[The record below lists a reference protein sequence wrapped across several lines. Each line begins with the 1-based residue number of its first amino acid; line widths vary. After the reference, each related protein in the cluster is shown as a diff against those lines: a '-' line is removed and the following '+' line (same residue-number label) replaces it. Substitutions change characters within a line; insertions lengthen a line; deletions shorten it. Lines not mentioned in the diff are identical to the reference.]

1 MPQSFSVKAILEAID
16 TTFSST
22 IENADKAVQSFSSNA
37 NNKLSGV
44 GKAMMAAGAATT
56 AMGVAGLKNFGK
68 FQQSLNTAAV
78 VAGGTS
84 KDISGLADVAN
95 KMGADLPISAQDAS
109 DAMVEMARNGASV
122 GQIKQQFPAI
132 AQAATAAGSDLQ
144 ATAGVVQQ
152 AMNIWGS
159 SLKSPK
165 QAAEILVQTAN
176 MSNASIEDMQQA
188 MATVSGTAKL
198 AGMNMQ
204 DTTEAIGLLTNKGFN
219 AAQASQDLNHAVL
232 QMLAPSKSAKET
244 MDDLGISFTDAQG
257 KMKPFP
263 QILQELNKSMEG
275 LSDDEKTQKLKKMFG
290 TSGMAAIAPLMDAMK
305 NKTNDSTKS
314 WSAWSK
320 AVDKA
325 AGTSKAANKA
335 LKGQAAEMQKNVGA
349 KIEQVGGNWE
359 ALRNTSLNSQ
369 NKISG
374 GLLDM
379 INNTLSWANASH
391 SGVAKVIQ
399 GFVGLTPV
407 LGPVLT
413 ASGAFLRN
421 AGQIGKVALGAGKG
435 IWNLVSKF
443 TPLGRLLPKTS
454 DKMKKLGDD
463 TKKTGDDTKKG
474 GDSAGGSSTNFLRL
488 GAAVLEVGAA
498 VAVAAA
504 GMALLVFA
512 TANLAK
518 QGTTGVVAILA
529 VAAALAVIVGVVT
542 VAGKAI
548 GSMGPQA
555 LMAYAGIALLVGS
568 FSLLVLAVTKFAGTG
583 RAGIEALAAITVA
596 IVAMTAAFALA
607 GPVLTASAAGLIAFG
622 AAVIAV
628 SVGIA
633 LINLSLAV
641 LISAFSQL
649 SGNISSIVP
658 LFTAMGKGLA
668 SMITSFVQQ
677 IATAVP
683 LITSLVVNMLVQ
695 LVIQVAQHATTIA
708 STVLQ
713 MFVQIL
719 AIIAQNMP
727 LIMQQGLLII
737 QGFLQGILQGI
748 PMIVTYAGQIIVAFL
763 NTLTT
768 QLPAIIQ
775 AGVNLIVAFI
785 DGIAQGLPQIIQAA
799 VNLIGQFLIGLAEAI
814 PQITDEAMQAVM
826 QFVYGVGYAL
836 GEVLSSGDKLIKMFI
851 TGIENGISG
860 SSNAGKKNANAVK
873 SGTSGID
880 LFSNGTAIINSFLSG
895 MQSAYESVKS
905 FVSGIASW
913 IKKHKGPIS
922 YDRKLL
928 IPAGIAIMNG
938 FNKGLQGQFE
948 TVKANVSS
956 MASAVSNA
964 VSSNLE
970 AITVPSPDA
979 RSFMA
984 TMSALQSASQNLYRQ
999 HSASFGGAFSDNL
1012 TIDSPTVAQENN
1024 SLLRKIADKQQDIY
1038 LDGDVLVGSTYD
1050 RYDNRLGNRVNLKG
1064 RWS

>member
-56 AMGVAGLKNFGK
+56 AMGIAGLKNFGK

-109 DAMVEMARNGASV
+109 DAMIEMARNGASV

-188 MATVSGTAKL
+188 MATFSGTAKL
-198 AGMNMQ
+198 AGMSMQ
-204 DTTEAIGLLTNKGFN
+204 DSTEAIGLLTNKGFS

-232 QMLAPSKSAKET
+232 QMIAPSKTAKAT

-263 QILQELNKSMEG
+263 QILQELNKSMDG
-275 LSDDEKTQKLKKMFG
+275 LSDSEKTQKLKKMFG
-290 TSGMAAIAPLMDAMK
+290 TSGMAAIAPLMDTMK

-314 WSAWSK
+314 WNAWSK

-325 AGTSKAANKA
+325 AGTSKAADKT

-391 SGVAKVIQ
+391 SGVAKVIR

-407 LGPVLT
+407 LGPALT

-443 TPLGRLLPKTS
+443 TPLSRILPKTS
-454 DKMKKLGDD
+454 TKMNETGQN
-463 TKKTGDDTKKG
+463 TKTAGK
-474 GDSAGGSSTNFLRL
+474 SAGESSTSFLQL
-488 GAAVLEVGAA
+488 GTAILEIGAGVGLAT
-498 VAVAAA
+498 A

-518 QGTTGVVAILA
+518 QGMAGVGTLVA
-529 VAAALAVIVGVVT
+529 VT
-542 VAGKAI
+542 VALTAIIGVAAIAGKMI

-583 RAGIEALAAITVA
+583 RAGIEALTAVTVA
-596 IVAMTAAFALA
+596 VAAMAAVFALV
-607 GPVLTASAAGLIAFG
+607 GPALTASAVGLVAFG
-622 AAVIAV
+622 AAVLAV

-633 LINLSLAV
+633 LINVSLAV

-649 SGNISSIVP
+649 SGNISSIIP

-683 LITSLVVNMLVQ
+683 LITSLIVNMLVQ
-695 LVIQVAQHATTIA
+695 LVTQVAQHATTIA

-737 QGFLQGILQGI
+737 QGFLQGILQGM
-748 PMIVTYAGQIIVAFL
+748 PMIVTYVGQIIVTFL
-763 NTLTT
+763 DTLTT
-768 QLPAIIQ
+768 QLPSIIQ
-775 AGVNLIVAFI
+775 AGINLIVAFI

-814 PQITDEAMQAVM
+814 PQIADEALQAVM

-851 TGIENGISG
+851 KGIENGISG
-860 SSNAGKKNANAVK
+860 SSSAGKKNANAVK
-873 SGTSGID
+873 NGTSGIS
-880 LFSNGTAIINSFLSG
+880 LHSNGTAIINSFLSG
-895 MQSAYESVKS
+895 MESAYGKVKS

-913 IKKHKGPIS
+913 IKEHKGPIS

-999 HSASFGGAFSDNL
+999 HSVSFGGAFSDNL

>member
-1 MPQSFSVKAILEAID
+1 MPQSFSVKAILEAVD
-16 TTFSST
+16 TNFSST

-95 KMGADLPISAQDAS
+95 KMGADLPISAQNAS

-188 MATVSGTAKL
+188 MATFSGTAKL
-198 AGMNMQ
+198 AGMSMQ
-204 DTTEAIGLLTNKGFN
+204 DSTEAIGLLTNKGFS

-232 QMLAPSKSAKET
+232 QMIAPSKTAKAT

-263 QILQELNKSMEG
+263 QILQELNKSMDG
-275 LSDDEKTQKLKKMFG
+275 LSDSEKTQKLKKMFG
-290 TSGMAAIAPLMDAMK
+290 TSGMAAIAPLMDTMK

-314 WSAWSK
+314 WNAWSK

-325 AGTSKAANKA
+325 AGTSKAADKT

-391 SGVAKVIQ
+391 SGVAKVIR

-407 LGPVLT
+407 LGPALT

-443 TPLGRLLPKTS
+443 TPLSRILPKTS
-454 DKMKKLGDD
+454 TKMNETGQN
-463 TKKTGDDTKKG
+463 TKTAGK
-474 GDSAGGSSTNFLRL
+474 SAGESSTSFLQL
-488 GAAVLEVGAA
+488 GTAILEIGAGVGLAT
-498 VAVAAA
+498 A

-518 QGTTGVVAILA
+518 QGMAGVGTLVA
-529 VAAALAVIVGVVT
+529 VT
-542 VAGKAI
+542 VALTAIIGVAAVAGKMI

-568 FSLLVLAVTKFAGTG
+568 FTLLVLAVTKFAGTG
-583 RAGIEALAAITVA
+583 RAGIEALAAVTVA
-596 IVAMTAAFALA
+596 VAAMAAVFALV
-607 GPVLTASAAGLIAFG
+607 GPALTASAVGLAAFG
-622 AAVIAV
+622 AAVLAV
-628 SVGIA
+628 GVGIA
-633 LINLSLAV
+633 LINVSLAV

-649 SGNISSIVP
+649 SGNISSIIP

-695 LVIQVAQHATTIA
+695 LVIQVAQHTTTIA

-737 QGFLQGILQGI
+737 QGFLQGVLQGI
-748 PMIVTYAGQIIVAFL
+748 PMIVTYVGQIIVTFL

-768 QLPAIIQ
+768 QLPSIIQ
-775 AGVNLIVAFI
+775 AGINLIVAFI

-814 PQITDEAMQAVM
+814 PQIADEAMQAVM

-836 GEVLSSGDKLIKMFI
+836 GEVLSSGGKLIEMFI
-851 TGIENGISG
+851 KGVENGISK
-860 SSNAGKKNANAVK
+860 SNSAGQKNGKAVAD
-873 SGTSGID
+873 GTKGIN
-880 LFSNGTAIINSFLSG
+880 LFSNGSSIIEGFLSG
-895 MQSAYESVKS
+895 MQSAYGKVKS

-913 IKKHKGPIS
+913 IKEHKGPIS

-979 RSFMA
+979 RSFMN

-999 HSASFGGAFSDNL
+999 HSVSFGGAFSDNL

>member
-1 MPQSFSVKAILEAID
+1 MPQSFSVKAILEAVD

-22 IENADKAVQSFSSNA
+22 IENADKAVQSFSSNT

-204 DTTEAIGLLTNKGFN
+204 DTTEAIGLLTNKGFS

-314 WSAWSK
+314 WNAWSK

-325 AGTSKAANKA
+325 AGTSKAANKN

-391 SGVAKVIQ
+391 SGVAKVIR

-443 TPLGRLLPKTS
+443 TPLSRILPKTS
-454 DKMKKLGDD
+454 AKMNETGQN
-463 TKKTGDDTKKG
+463 TKTAGK
-474 GDSAGGSSTNFLRL
+474 SANESSTNFLQL
-488 GAAVLEVGAA
+488 GTAILEIGAGVGL
-498 VAVAAA
+498 AAA
-504 GMALLVFA
+504 GMALLVYA
-512 TANLAK
+512 TTNLAK
-518 QGTTGVVAILA
+518 QGMAGVGTLVA
-529 VAAALAVIVGVVT
+529 VT
-542 VAGKAI
+542 VALTAIIGVAAVAGKMI

-568 FSLLVLAVTKFAGTG
+568 FALLVLAVTKFAGTG
-583 RAGIEALAAITVA
+583 RAGIEALVAITVA
-596 IVAMTAAFALA
+596 IVAMTAVFALV
-607 GPVLTASAAGLIAFG
+607 GPALTASAAGLIAFG
-622 AAVIAV
+622 AAVLMA

-633 LINLSLAV
+633 LINVSLAV

-737 QGFLQGILQGI
+737 QGFLQGILQGM
-748 PMIVTYAGQIIVAFL
+748 PMIVTYIGQIIVTFL

-814 PQITDEAMQAVM
+814 PQIADEAMQAVM

-851 TGIENGISG
+851 KGIENGISG

-880 LFSNGTAIINSFLSG
+880 LFSNGASIINGFLRG
-895 MQSAYESVKS
+895 MQSAYEGVKS

-956 MASAVSNA
+956 MAGAVSDA

-970 AITVPSPDA
+970 AITIPSPDA
-979 RSFMA
+979 RSFMN
-984 TMSALQSASQNLYRQ
+984 TISALQSASQNLYRQ
-999 HSASFGGAFSDNL
+999 HSVSFGGAFSDNL

>member
-56 AMGVAGLKNFGK
+56 AMGIAGLKNFGK

-95 KMGADLPISAQDAS
+95 KMGADLPISAQNAS

-188 MATVSGTAKL
+188 MATFSGTAKL
-198 AGMNMQ
+198 AGMSMQ
-204 DTTEAIGLLTNKGFN
+204 DSTEAIGLLTNKGFS

-232 QMLAPSKSAKET
+232 QMIAPSKTAKAT

-263 QILQELNKSMEG
+263 QILQELNKSMDG
-275 LSDDEKTQKLKKMFG
+275 LSDSEKTQKLKKMFG
-290 TSGMAAIAPLMDAMK
+290 TSGMAAIAPLMDTMK

-314 WSAWSK
+314 WNAWSK

-325 AGTSKAANKA
+325 AGTSKAADKT

-391 SGVAKVIQ
+391 SGVAKVIR

-407 LGPVLT
+407 LGPALT

-443 TPLGRLLPKTS
+443 TPLSRILPKTS
-454 DKMKKLGDD
+454 TKMNETGQN
-463 TKKTGDDTKKG
+463 TKTAGK
-474 GDSAGGSSTNFLRL
+474 SAGESSTSFLQL
-488 GAAVLEVGAA
+488 GTAILEIGAGVGLAT
-498 VAVAAA
+498 A

-518 QGTTGVVAILA
+518 QGMAGVGTLVA
-529 VAAALAVIVGVVT
+529 VT
-542 VAGKAI
+542 VALTAIIGVAAVAGKMI

-568 FSLLVLAVTKFAGTG
+568 FTLLVLAVTKFAGTG
-583 RAGIEALAAITVA
+583 RAGIEALAAVTVA
-596 IVAMTAAFALA
+596 VAAMAAVFALV
-607 GPVLTASAAGLIAFG
+607 GPALTASAVGLAAFG
-622 AAVIAV
+622 AAVLAV
-628 SVGIA
+628 GVGIA
-633 LINLSLAV
+633 LINVSLAV

-649 SGNISSIVP
+649 SGNISSIIP

-695 LVIQVAQHATTIA
+695 LVIQVAQHTTTIA

-737 QGFLQGILQGI
+737 QGFLQGVLQGI
-748 PMIVTYAGQIIVAFL
+748 PMIVTYVGQIIVTFL

-768 QLPAIIQ
+768 QLPSIIQ
-775 AGVNLIVAFI
+775 AGINLIVAFI

-814 PQITDEAMQAVM
+814 PQIADEALQAVM

-851 TGIENGISG
+851 KGIENGISG
-860 SSNAGKKNANAVK
+860 SNSAGQKNGKAVAD
-873 SGTSGID
+873 GTKGIN
-880 LFSNGTAIINSFLSG
+880 LFSNGSSIIEGFLSG
-895 MQSAYESVKS
+895 MESAYGKVKS

-913 IKKHKGPIS
+913 IKEHKGPIS

-979 RSFMA
+979 RSFMN

-999 HSASFGGAFSDNL
+999 HSVSFGGAFSDNL

>member
-1 MPQSFSVKAILEAID
+1 MPQSFSVKAILEAVD
-16 TTFSST
+16 TNFSST

-188 MATVSGTAKL
+188 MATFSGTAKL
-198 AGMNMQ
+198 AGMSMQ
-204 DTTEAIGLLTNKGFN
+204 DSTEAIGLLTNKGFS

-232 QMLAPSKSAKET
+232 QMIAPSKTAKAT

-263 QILQELNKSMEG
+263 QILQELNKSMDG
-275 LSDDEKTQKLKKMFG
+275 LSDSEKTQKLKKMFG
-290 TSGMAAIAPLMDAMK
+290 TSGMAAIAPLMDTMK

-314 WSAWSK
+314 WNAWSK

-325 AGTSKAANKA
+325 AGTSKAADKT

-391 SGVAKVIQ
+391 SGVAKVIR

-443 TPLGRLLPKTS
+443 TPLSRILPKTS
-454 DKMKKLGDD
+454 AKMNETGQN
-463 TKKTGDDTKKG
+463 TKTAGK
-474 GDSAGGSSTNFLRL
+474 SAGESSTNFLQL
-488 GAAVLEVGAA
+488 GTAILEIGAGVGL
-498 VAVAAA
+498 AAA

-518 QGTTGVVAILA
+518 QGAAGVGTLVA
-529 VAAALAVIVGVVT
+529 VT
-542 VAGKAI
+542 VALTAIIGVAAVAGKMI

-568 FSLLVLAVTKFAGTG
+568 FTLLVLAVTKFAGTG
-583 RAGIEALAAITVA
+583 RAGIEALAAVTVA
-596 IVAMTAAFALA
+596 VAAMAAVFALV
-607 GPVLTASAAGLIAFG
+607 GPALTTSAVGLVAFG
-622 AAVIAV
+622 AAALAV
-628 SVGIA
+628 GVGIA
-633 LINLSLAV
+633 LINVSLAV

-649 SGNISSIVP
+649 SGNISSIIP

-683 LITSLVVNMLVQ
+683 LITSLIVNMLVQ
-695 LVIQVAQHATTIA
+695 LVTQVAQHATTIA

-873 SGTSGID
+873 SGVSGID
-880 LFSNGTAIINSFLSG
+880 LFSNGASIINGFLRG
-895 MQSAYESVKS
+895 MESAYEGVKS

-979 RSFMA
+979 RSFMN
-984 TMSALQSASQNLYRQ
+984 TMGALQSASQNLYRQ
-999 HSASFGGAFSDNL
+999 HSVSFGGAFSDNL

>member
-1 MPQSFSVKAILEAID
+1 MAQSFSVKAILEAID

-22 IENADKAVQSFSSNA
+22 IENADKTVQNFSSNA
-37 NNKLSGV
+37 NKKLSSV
-44 GKAMMAAGAATT
+44 GKAMMVAGAATT
-56 AMGVAGLKNFGK
+56 AMGVAGLKSFGQ

-95 KMGADLPISAQDAS
+95 RMGADLPISAQDAS

-122 GQIKQQFPAI
+122 GQIKKQFPAI
-132 AQAATAAGSDLQ
+132 AQAATAAGANLQ
-144 ATAGVVQQ
+144 ATASVVQQ
-152 AMNIWGS
+152 AMNIWGN
-159 SLKSPK
+159 SLRSPK

-188 MATVSGTAKL
+188 MATFSGTAKL

-204 DTTEAIGLLTNKGFN
+204 DSTEAIGLLTNKGFS
-219 AAQASQDLNHAVL
+219 AAQASEDLNHAVL

-244 MDDLGISFTDAQG
+244 MDDLGVSFTDAQG

-263 QILQELNKSMEG
+263 QILQELNKSMAG
-275 LSDDEKTQKLKKMFG
+275 LTDDEKTQKLKKMFG

-314 WSAWSK
+314 WNAWSK

-325 AGTSKAANKA
+325 AGTSKAANKS
-335 LKGQAAEMQKNVGA
+335 LNSQAAEMQKNVGA

-379 INNTLSWANASH
+379 INNTLSWANASN
-391 SGVAKVIQ
+391 SGVAKVIR

-413 ASGAFLRN
+413 ASGAFLKN
-421 AGQIGKVALGAGKG
+421 VGQIGKVVVGAGKG

-443 TPLGRLLPKTS
+443 TPLNRILPKTS
-454 DKMKKLGDD
+454 TKMNEIGQNTEKAGKSA
-463 TKKTGDDTKKG
+463 
-474 GDSAGGSSTNFLRL
+474 GDSSSNFLQL
-488 GAAVLEVGAA
+488 GTAVLEIGAGVGL
-498 VAVAAA
+498 AAA

-518 QGTTGVVAILA
+518 QGMAGVGTLVA
-529 VAAALAVIVGVVT
+529 VTVALAAIVGVVT

-555 LMAYAGIALLVGS
+555 LMAYAGIALLVSS
-568 FSLLVLAVTKFAGTG
+568 FALLVLAVAKFASTG
-583 RAGIEALAAITVA
+583 KAGIEALVAITVA
-596 IVAMTAAFALA
+596 IVAMTAVFALA

-622 AAVIAV
+622 AAILMVGA
-628 SVGIA
+628 GIA

-641 LISAFSQL
+641 LISAFSKL

-677 IATAVP
+677 VATSVP
-683 LITSLVVNMLVQ
+683 LIASLIVNLLTQLVV
-695 LVIQVAQHATTIA
+695 QVNQHITTIA
-708 STVLQ
+708 NAVLQ

-727 LIMQQGLLII
+727 LIMQQGLAII
-737 QGFLQGILQGI
+737 QGFLQGVLQGI
-748 PMIVTYAGQIIVAFL
+748 PMIVTYVGQIIVAFL
-763 NTLTT
+763 DALNV
-768 QLPAIIQ
+768 QLPSIIQ
-775 AGVNLIVAFI
+775 AGINLIVAFI
-785 DGIAQGLPQIIQAA
+785 EGIAQGLPQIIQAA
-799 VNLIGQFLIGLAEAI
+799 VDLIGQFLVGLAEAM
-814 PQITDEAMQAVM
+814 PQIAYYALQAVM

-836 GEVLSSGDKLIKMFI
+836 GEVLSSGHKLIQMFI
-851 TGIENGISG
+851 KGIEDGISG
-860 SSNAGKKNANAVK
+860 SSSAGRKNANAVK
-873 SGTSGID
+873 NGTSGIS
-880 LFSNGTAIINSFLSG
+880 LFSNGSAIINSFLNG
-895 MQSAYESVKS
+895 MQSAYASVKS
-905 FVSGIASW
+905 FVSGIAGW

-928 IPAGIAIMNG
+928 IPAGVAIMTG
-938 FNKGLQGQFE
+938 FNKGLQDQFSS
-948 TVKANVSS
+948 VQKGVSS
-956 MASAVSNA
+956 MAGAVSDA

-970 AITVPSPDA
+970 TITVPSPDT
-979 RSFMA
+979 RDFMN
-984 TMSALQSASQNLYRQ
+984 TMNALQSANQNLYRQ
-999 HSASFGGAFSDNL
+999 HSVGFGGTFSDNL
-1012 TIDSPTVAQENN
+1012 TIDSPTMAQENN
-1024 SLLRKIADKQQDIY
+1024 SLLRKLADKKQDIY

>member
-1 MPQSFSVKAILEAID
+1 MPQSFSVKAILEAVD
-16 TTFSST
+16 TNFSST

-95 KMGADLPISAQDAS
+95 KMGADLPISAQNAS

-188 MATVSGTAKL
+188 MATFSGTAKL
-198 AGMNMQ
+198 AGMSMQ
-204 DTTEAIGLLTNKGFN
+204 DSTEAIGLLTNKGFS

-232 QMLAPSKSAKET
+232 QMIAPSKTAKAT

-263 QILQELNKSMEG
+263 QILQELNKSMDG
-275 LSDDEKTQKLKKMFG
+275 LSDSEKTQKLKKMFG
-290 TSGMAAIAPLMDAMK
+290 TSGMAAIAPLMDTMK

-314 WSAWSK
+314 WNAWSK

-325 AGTSKAANKA
+325 AGTSKAADKT

-391 SGVAKVIQ
+391 SGVAKVIR

-407 LGPVLT
+407 LGPALT

-443 TPLGRLLPKTS
+443 TPLSRILPKTS
-454 DKMKKLGDD
+454 TKMNETGQN
-463 TKKTGDDTKKG
+463 TKTAGK
-474 GDSAGGSSTNFLRL
+474 SAGESSTSFLQL
-488 GAAVLEVGAA
+488 GTAILEIGAGVGLAT
-498 VAVAAA
+498 A

-518 QGTTGVVAILA
+518 QGMAGVGTLVA
-529 VAAALAVIVGVVT
+529 VT
-542 VAGKAI
+542 VALTAIIGVAAVAGKMI

-568 FSLLVLAVTKFAGTG
+568 FTLLVLAVTKFAGTG
-583 RAGIEALAAITVA
+583 RAGIEALAAVTVA
-596 IVAMTAAFALA
+596 VAAMAAVFALV
-607 GPVLTASAAGLIAFG
+607 GPALTASAVGLAAFG
-622 AAVIAV
+622 AAVLAV
-628 SVGIA
+628 GVGIA
-633 LINLSLAV
+633 LINVSLAV

-649 SGNISSIVP
+649 SGNISSIIP

-695 LVIQVAQHATTIA
+695 LVIQVAQHTTTIA

-737 QGFLQGILQGI
+737 QGFLQGVLQGI
-748 PMIVTYAGQIIVAFL
+748 PMIVTYVGQIIVTFL

-768 QLPAIIQ
+768 QLPSIIQ
-775 AGVNLIVAFI
+775 AGINLIVAFI

-814 PQITDEAMQAVM
+814 PQIADEALQAVM

-851 TGIENGISG
+851 KGIENGISG
-860 SSNAGKKNANAVK
+860 SNSAGQKNGKAVAD
-873 SGTSGID
+873 GTKGIN
-880 LFSNGTAIINSFLSG
+880 LFSNGSSIIEGFLSG
-895 MQSAYESVKS
+895 MESAYGKVKS

-913 IKKHKGPIS
+913 IKEHKGPIS

-979 RSFMA
+979 RSFMN

-999 HSASFGGAFSDNL
+999 HSVSFGGAFSDNL

>member
-1 MPQSFSVKAILEAID
+1 MAQSFSVKAILEAVD

-22 IENADKAVQSFSSNA
+22 IENADKAVQSFSSSA

-56 AMGVAGLKNFGK
+56 VMGVAGLKSFGK

-109 DAMVEMARNGASV
+109 DAMVEMARNGASISS
-122 GQIKQQFPAI
+122 IKQQFPAI

-204 DTTEAIGLLTNKGFN
+204 DTTEAIGLLTNKGFS

-232 QMLAPSKSAKET
+232 QMIAPSKTAKET
-244 MDDLGISFTDAQG
+244 MNDLGISFTDAQG

-314 WSAWSK
+314 WDAWSK

-325 AGTSKAANKA
+325 AGTSKAANKS

-359 ALRNTSLNSQ
+359 ALRNTSLDSQ

-379 INNTLSWANASH
+379 INSTLSWANASH

-413 ASGAFLRN
+413 ASGTFLRN
-421 AGQIGKVALGAGKG
+421 AGQIGKVAIGAGKG

-443 TPLGRLLPKTS
+443 TPLSRILPKTS
-454 DKMKKLGDD
+454 AKMSETGQN
-463 TKKTGDDTKKG
+463 TKTAGK
-474 GDSAGGSSTNFLRL
+474 SAGESSTNFLQL
-488 GAAVLEVGAA
+488 GTAILEIGAGVGLAT
-498 VAVAAA
+498 A
-504 GMALLVFA
+504 GMASLVFA

-518 QGTTGVVAILA
+518 QGAAGVGTLA
-529 VAAALAVIVGVVT
+529 AVT
-542 VAGKAI
+542 VALTAIIGVAAIAGKMI

-583 RAGIEALAAITVA
+583 RAGIEALAAVTVA
-596 IVAMTAAFALA
+596 VAAMAAVFALV
-607 GPVLTASAAGLIAFG
+607 GPALTASAVGLVAFG
-622 AAVIAV
+622 AAVLMVGA
-628 SVGIA
+628 GIA
-633 LINLSLAV
+633 LINASLAI
-641 LISAFSQL
+641 LINAFSQL
-649 SGNISSIVP
+649 SGNISSIIP
-658 LFTAMGKGLA
+658 LFTAMGTGLA
-668 SMITSFVQQ
+668 SMITSFVKQ

-683 LITSLVVNMLVQ
+683 LITSTVANLLTQLVV
-695 LVIQVAQHATTIA
+695 QVAQHITTIA
-708 STVLQ
+708 NAVLQ

-719 AIIAQNMP
+719 AIIAQNTP

-748 PMIVTYAGQIIVAFL
+748 PMIVTYVSQIIITFL
-763 NTLTT
+763 NALTT

-851 TGIENGISG
+851 KGIENGISG

-873 SGTSGID
+873 NGTSGIN
-880 LFSNGTAIINSFLSG
+880 LFSNGTSIINSFLSG
-895 MQSAYESVKS
+895 MESAYGKVKS

-913 IKKHKGPIS
+913 IKEHKGPIS

-979 RSFMA
+979 RSFMN

-999 HSASFGGAFSDNL
+999 HSVSFGGAFSDNL